1 MRESERI
8 SKFLP
13 LMQSLYGASKSKL
26 GFKPDV
32 KISIAKDSKNM
43 ENPLG
48 KTAYYSPQE
57 QKIVLFTQGRHIKD
71 ILRSLSHEL
80 VHHHQNCRGD
90 FDGDHTTSEGYAQ
103 NDEHLRE
110 MEREAYECGNMIFR
124 DWEDNLK
131 SKGGKPLFTSTSQYV
146 PGPTSSIMGVG
157 KYIRE
162 GENKKMKLNES
173 KLRDIIRGVIQEMF
187 NDDLQEGDMISDPA
201 ASMEARAAEEEAEKA
216 QIQPIDEEV
225 EEVEEGVQAT
235 KGHFSKTKKNPKTD
249 MAVDYEGDDKDL
261 TEDSGDKEKK
271 NYEKNVK
278 DDEKHM
284 KKLKKD
290 MKYDKDHEKLEEEES
305 FFPTNENI
313 RNKAR
318 LELNEALTKKWAKI
332 IK

>member
-13 LMQSLYGASKSKL
+13 LMQSLYSTSKSKL

-32 KISIAKDSKNM
+32 KIYITKDSKNM

-57 QKIVLFTQGRHIKD
+57 QKIVLYTQGRHIKD

-90 FDGDHTTSEGYAQ
+90 FGGDYTTNEGYAQ
-103 NDEHLRE
+103 DDEHLRE

-146 PGPTSSIMGVG
+146 PPPTNDVAGI
-157 KYIRE
+157 YIRE
-162 GENKKMKLNES
+162 GETKKMKLNES
-173 KLRDIIRGVIQEMF
+173 RLRDIIRGVIQEMF
-187 NDDLQEGDMISDPA
+187 NDDMVEGIDSSEDNAAQES
-201 ASMEARAAEEEAEKA
+201 ARAAEENAEKER
-216 QIQPIDEEV
+216 IQPIDEENTEELT
-225 EEVEEGVQAT
+225 EEVED
-235 KGHFSKTKKNPKTD
+235 KKD
-249 MAVDYEGDDKDL
+249 HDDK
-261 TEDSGDKEKK
+261 
-271 NYEKNVK
+271 K
-278 DDEKHM
+278 D
-284 KKLKKD
+284 KKD
-290 MKYDKDHEKLEEEES
+290 HDDKKELDESVEELEEEQET
-305 FFPTNENI
+305 FFPKNESI
-313 RNKAR
+313 RTKAR

>member
-13 LMQSLYGASKSKL
+13 LMQSLYSASKSKL

-32 KISIAKDSKNM
+32 KIYITKDSKNM

-57 QKIVLFTQGRHIKD
+57 QKIVLYTQGRHIKD

-90 FDGDHTTSEGYAQ
+90 FGGDYTTNEGYAQ
-103 NDEHLRE
+103 DDEHLRE

-146 PGPTSSIMGVG
+146 PPPTSDVAGV
-157 KYIRE
+157 YIRE
-162 GENKKMKLNES
+162 GETKKMKLNES
-173 KLRDIIRGVIQEMF
+173 TLRDIIRGVIQEMF
-187 NDDLQEGDMISDPA
+187 NDDLAEGIDSSEDNAAQET
-201 ASMEARAAEEEAEKA
+201 ARAAEVDAEKA
-216 QIQPIDEEV
+216 RIQPIDEENTEELT
-225 EEVEEGVQAT
+225 EEVEEI
-235 KGHFSKTKKNPKTD
+235 
-249 MAVDYEGDDKDL
+249 E
-261 TEDSGDKEKK
+261 EKQ
-271 NYEKNVK
+271 E
-278 DDEKHM
+278 
-284 KKLKKD
+284 
-290 MKYDKDHEKLEEEES
+290 LEEEKDLDEEKELDENVEELEEEQET
-305 FFPTNENI
+305 FFPKNESI
-313 RNKAR
+313 RTKAR
-318 LELNEALTKKWAKI
+318 FELNEALTKKWAKI